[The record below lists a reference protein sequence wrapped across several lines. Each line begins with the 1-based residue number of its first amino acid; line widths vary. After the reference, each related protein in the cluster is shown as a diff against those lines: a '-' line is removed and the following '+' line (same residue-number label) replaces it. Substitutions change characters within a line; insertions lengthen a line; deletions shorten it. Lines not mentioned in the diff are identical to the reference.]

1 MLGWGFILCQKYL
14 FLRNSHTHSRFVIIS
29 SNIHILEKLYEGNT
43 IDTELKGLVKIST
56 VYYCEEI
63 HGIPVSS
70 WVFKYFLSYH
80 HRWANMI
87 KTVGSCCLNISV
99 DKYLYSEIYVVMD
112 LGTKHA
118 SNDWQLQI
126 FNVVKFFLLSMT
138 IIQVN
143 QIHFLIQE
151 QDKR

>member
-1 MLGWGFILCQKYL
+1 
-14 FLRNSHTHSRFVIIS
+14 
-29 SNIHILEKLYEGNT
+29 
-43 IDTELKGLVKIST
+43 
-56 VYYCEEI
+56 
-63 HGIPVSS
+63 
-70 WVFKYFLSYH
+70 
-80 HRWANMI
+80 MI
-87 KTVGSCCLNISV
+87 KTVGSCCLNTSFSV
-99 DKYLYSEIYVVMD
+99 DKYLYAEIYVVMD

>member
-1 MLGWGFILCQKYL
+1 
-14 FLRNSHTHSRFVIIS
+14 
-29 SNIHILEKLYEGNT
+29 
-43 IDTELKGLVKIST
+43 
-56 VYYCEEI
+56 
-63 HGIPVSS
+63 
-70 WVFKYFLSYH
+70 
-80 HRWANMI
+80 MI